1 MKRNRRQST
10 IINNFFTLAS
20 IIMIT
25 ITLVVYMKYMRDDEG
40 NPKEEK
46 IHLEKLN
53 VTALECEDDTSKS
66 KTFNQKLLNN
76 SLLALNKGYYKL
88 DGGYIKALN
97 SKSIIEEFISINEL
111 DSFYISSIKQK
122 PKKDINKFLTINYEI
137 IENDKEKKIDLK
149 KQIKFKAGSIRTS
162 FRANSVEIFTFSKD
176 FKFYD
181 KKEIQSIIDCTIKVY
196 KNNAKKY
203 K

>member
-1 MKRNRRQST
+1 MKRTRRQSM

-25 ITLVVYMKYMRDDEG
+25 ITLVVYMKFIRDDKSNSAED
-40 NPKEEK
+40 KM
-46 IHLEKLN
+46 HLEKIN
-53 VTALECEDDTSKS
+53 VSALECEDETSSS
-66 KTFNQKLLNN
+66 KLFNQKLLNN
-76 SLLALNKGYYKL
+76 SLLALSKGYYKL
-88 DGGYIKALN
+88 DGGYIKSLN
-97 SKSIIEEFISINEL
+97 SKSIIEEFIQIEEL
-111 DSFYISSIKQK
+111 DSFFTEAINIKA
-122 PKKDINKFLTINYEI
+122 KKDIKKFLKINYEI

-149 KQIKFKAGSIRTS
+149 KQIKFKAGTIKTS
-162 FRANSVEIFTFSKD
+162 FRANSIEIFTFSKD

-196 KNNAKKY
+196 KNHAKKY

>member
-1 MKRNRRQST
+1 MKKNRRQST

-25 ITLVVYMKYMRDDEG
+25 ITLVVYMKFIRDDKS
-40 NPKEEK
+40 NPTEDKM
-46 IHLEKLN
+46 HLEKIN
-53 VTALECEDDTSKS
+53 VSALECEDETSSS
-66 KTFNQKLLNN
+66 KLFNQKLLNN
-76 SLLALNKGYYKL
+76 SLLALSKGYYKL
-88 DGGYIKALN
+88 DGGYIKSLN
-97 SKSIIEEFISINEL
+97 SKSIIEEFIQIEEL
-111 DSFYISSIKQK
+111 DSFFTQAINIKA
-122 PKKDINKFLTINYEI
+122 KKDIKKFLKINYEI

-149 KQIKFKAGSIRTS
+149 KQIKFKAGTIKTS
-162 FRANSVEIFTFSKD
+162 FRANSIEIFTFSKD

-196 KNNAKKY
+196 KNHAKKY

>member
-20 IIMIT
+20 IIIIT
-25 ITLVVYMKYMRDDEG
+25 ITLVIYLTYMRDSKDDI
-40 NPKEEK
+40 NDEK
-46 IHLEKLN
+46 IFITKEK
-53 VTALECEDDTSKS
+53 VIPLECEDSTSIS
-66 KTFNQKLLNN
+66 KLFNQKLLNKSIN
-76 SLLALNKGYYKL
+76 ALNKGYYKL
-88 DGGYIKALN
+88 DGGYTKSLN
-97 SKSIIEEFISINEL
+97 SKSIIEDFISISEI
-111 DSFYISSIKQK
+111 DDYFIKSIG
-122 PKKDINKFLTINYEI
+122 KKAKNDIKKFLTINYEI
-137 IENDKEKKIDLK
+137 IENDKEKKVDLTK
-149 KQIKFKAGSIRTS
+149 KIKFKAGTIRAS
-162 FRANSVEIFTFSKD
+162 FRANFIEIFVFSKD

>member
-25 ITLVVYMKYMRDDEG
+25 ITLVIYMKYIQVEEPSPDSKDEYMK
-40 NPKEEK
+40 KEK
-46 IHLEKLN
+46 
-53 VTALECEDDTSKS
+53 VTPLECEDETSKS
-66 KTFNQKLLNN
+66 KLFNQKLLNK
-76 SLLALNKGYYKL
+76 SLEALRKGYYKL
-88 DGGYIKALN
+88 DGGHVKALS
-97 SKSIIEEFISINEL
+97 SKSIIEEFISISQANEY
-111 DSFYISSIKQK
+111 FTKAIKI
-122 PKKDINKFLTINYEI
+122 PAKKDIQKFLTINYEI
-137 IENDKEKKIDLK
+137 IETDKDKKIDLK
-149 KQIKFKAGSIRTS
+149 KENKFKSGTIRTS
-162 FRANSVEIFTFSKD
+162 FRANAIEIFIFSKD

-181 KKEIQSIIDCTIKVY
+181 KNEIQSIIDCTIKVY